1 MSSPCLGHA
10 PSPLAGEVKHRP
22 RRCMV
27 TVDSLRADD
36 PQEGWAGDPGSQVGV
51 TWPPQAPEPPGR
63 EQRGLTGRVGARGA
77 GRLLQRESR
86 AAQRGGGDPWPP
98 RVPHSTREP
107 PARSPS
113 LLAYL
118 PQTPGPR
125 PQAVGVPLPGDQVD
139 KPSSPKVAG
148 GPYVHS
154 QAPHHYVPALPLRA
168 SPTGGPGKDRACG
181 AAWHSGAPLPL
192 QPAPDS
198 PRPFYLPPCRAPY
211 PLPSKRKV
219 S

>member
-27 TVDSLRADD
+27 TVDTLRADD

-63 EQRGLTGRVGARGA
+63 EREGMGGFCSGRAELHSAEEETRGHPG
-77 GRLLQRESR
+77 
-86 AAQRGGGDPWPP
+86 
-98 RVPHSTREP
+98 VPHSTREP

-148 GPYVHS
+148 GPYIHG
-154 QAPHHYVPALPLRA
+154 QAPHHYVPALPLQA

>member
-1 MSSPCLGHA
+1 
-10 PSPLAGEVKHRP
+10 
-22 RRCMV
+22 MV

-63 EQRGLTGRVGARGA
+63 EREGMGGFCSGRAGLHSAEEETRGHPG
-77 GRLLQRESR
+77 
-86 AAQRGGGDPWPP
+86 
-98 RVPHSTREP
+98 VPHSTREP

-139 KPSSPKVAG
+139 NPSSPMAPTSTVKPPTTVCQRCPCRHRRLGVQERIGHAG
-148 GPYVHS
+148 LPGTAGPLCPCS
-154 QAPHHYVPALPLRA
+154 LPLTLRVPSTCLPA
-168 SPTGGPGKDRACG
+168 GRHTPSP
-181 AAWHSGAPLPL
+181 
-192 QPAPDS
+192 
-198 PRPFYLPPCRAPY
+198 PRER
-211 PLPSKRKV
+211 
-219 S
+219 